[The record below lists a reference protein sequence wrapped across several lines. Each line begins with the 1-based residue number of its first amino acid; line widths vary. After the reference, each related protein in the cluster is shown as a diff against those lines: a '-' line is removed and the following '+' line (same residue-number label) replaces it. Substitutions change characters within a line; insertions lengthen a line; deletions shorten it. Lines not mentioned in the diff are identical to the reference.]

1 MKLLEDVYPLSA
13 TFPIA
18 GGTCFIRFFINW
30 HLNDKGHVEIVSF
43 EPQHEVN
50 GMVWVAFLVWA
61 ETQRADWTRII
72 DGVVEDTM
80 HAQNDW
86 LLSRY

>member
-30 HLNDKGHVEIVSF
+30 HLNGKGHVEIVSF

-50 GMVWVAFLVWA
+50 GMVWVSFLVWA

-72 DGVVEDTM
+72 DGVVEDAR